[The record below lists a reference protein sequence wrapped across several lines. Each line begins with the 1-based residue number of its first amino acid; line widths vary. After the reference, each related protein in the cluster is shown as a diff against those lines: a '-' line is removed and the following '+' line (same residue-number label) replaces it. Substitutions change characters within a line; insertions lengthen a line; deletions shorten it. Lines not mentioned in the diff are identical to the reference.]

1 MIQSLKKIIIIA
13 PFNIFPPYWG
23 GANRIYNLTKELA
36 NENKIWLLCNDY
48 KQVSKEDSRC
58 AELEE
63 LSSNP
68 NIEIFFVKTRG
79 KTSQIFNF
87 SVIKKGLEIIKKEKP
102 DFILAEFV
110 WSGLH
115 AIILNL
121 LTKTPYILDEHNV
134 EFIRFDRMNR
144 GNKFS
149 RKMLRFYEK
158 LSCTRASKILA
169 VSNIDSDFLVSKLG
183 IKKDRIAIIP
193 NGFDT
198 KKFHPD
204 ENKVPEI
211 KDQLN
216 LGKGPII
223 LFFGKL
229 DYTPNYEA
237 VKIIRNEILPRILKK
252 IPDTKFLIIGDNP
265 PSEFTHKNIVFTGM
279 VDKIEDFINTSD
291 VVISPLLS
299 GGGTRLK
306 ILEAIACGK
315 VVVSTTVGAE
325 GIDQSQIKDFLK
337 ISDDWEEF
345 SKEILSAI
353 SRKPSNVPHEFV
365 QKYSWAQVSEKVN
378 QVLNSTD
385 KGV

>member
-1 MIQSLKKIIIIA
+1 
-13 PFNIFPPYWG
+13 
-23 GANRIYNLTKELA
+23 
-36 NENKIWLLCNDY
+36 
-48 KQVSKEDSRC
+48 
-58 AELEE
+58 
-63 LSSNP
+63 
-68 NIEIFFVKTRG
+68 
-79 KTSQIFNF
+79 
-87 SVIKKGLEIIKKEKP
+87 
-102 DFILAEFV
+102 
-110 WSGLH
+110 
-115 AIILNL
+115 
-121 LTKTPYILDEHNV
+121 
-134 EFIRFDRMNR
+134 
-144 GNKFS
+144 
-149 RKMLRFYEK
+149 
-158 LSCTRASKILA
+158 
-169 VSNIDSDFLVSKLG
+169 
-183 IKKDRIAIIP
+183 
-193 NGFDT
+193 
-198 KKFHPD
+198 
-204 ENKVPEI
+204 
-211 KDQLN
+211 
-216 LGKGPII
+216 
-223 LFFGKL
+223 
-229 DYTPNYEA
+229 
-237 VKIIRNEILPRILKK
+237 
-252 IPDTKFLIIGDNP
+252 LIIGDNP